1 MEYKSNSKELLVRLK
16 LIRANIAAG
25 VFSDALAA
33 GLNAGMG
40 LMKRRIFNQSLAAD
54 GSTLG
59 GYESE
64 DYSRKRQRSGR
75 QVGRK
80 DLEFDGTLRRAI
92 EVVTVNNTK
101 AQIRITNP
109 DSADIAFYQEQQI
122 YNLRNGLPAN
132 SESGGKVFAH
142 FASQARATLSYA
154 NRYLATEGQLS
165 YLYHSRYQGLAHPHS
180 QQ

>member
-1 MEYKSNSKELLVRLK
+1 MLFVMRRLQLVGQLDNMEYKSNSKELLVRLK
-16 LIRANIAAG
+16 LIRANIATG

-132 SESGGKVFAH
+132 SESGGKVPIF
-142 FASQARATLSYA
+142 
-154 NRYLATEGQLS
+154 QLNTDERDVVKTTTRE
-165 YLYHSRYQGLAHPHS
+165 LLNQKFNF
-180 QQ
+180 